1 MVTFWLQL
9 MFFSASIQQ
18 VSSSGAGRHSL
29 WMFATCISRPSQLR
43 ECSGV
48 LMLDDLQVAY
58 YDLTLDNLVISSRDR
73 TLVDLGWNSMT
84 IVRDMRLDMRNQL
97 VYTKN
102 RLNLTQGTV
111 VQQRIAGCEIQDGR
125 PTIAMSCDSYNLQDS
140 DSLIY
145 NMTHFTF
152 TARDGWESRWDAAR
166 WPVVQTLIHHF
177 YLPTCVMILKQLLD
191 QKKNLV
197 TRRVRPRFRV
207 FSRQVNGGALLTCL
221 ATDFYPRHINLT
233 LLRDGCQVEEDQLTS
248 GPVLPNANGLYQARK
263 TLALTE
269 QELQQKHTYTCTA
282 THPSLDNRLQVSW
295 RAESYQSH
303 RAHLVSPLVLVAVVL
318 LLILVVVLVKCR
330 RKRQEPVADMSTL
343 EAESVA
349 MVTQST
355 ETERPPGGAP

>member
-9 MFFSASIQQ
+9 MFFSASIQR

-43 ECSGV
+43 ECNGV

-84 IVRDMRLDMRNQL
+84 IARDMHLDMRNQL
-97 VYTKN
+97 AYTKN

-125 PTIAMSCDSYNLQDS
+125 PTIAMSREGYNGQDS

-152 TARDGWESRWDAAR
+152 TARDGLESRDAAR
-166 WPVVQTLIHHF
+166 WPVIQTLIHHF
-177 YLPTCVMILKQLLD
+177 YLPTCVTILKQLLD

-207 FSRQVNGGALLTCL
+207 FSRQVNGGARLTCL
-221 ATDFYPRHINLT
+221 ATDFYPRHINQT
-233 LLRDGCQVEEDQLTS
+233 LLRDGRQVEEDQLTS
-248 GPVLPNANGLYQARK
+248 GPVLPNANGLHQARK
-263 TLALTE
+263 TLVLTE
-269 QELQQKHTYTCTA
+269 KELQQKHTYICTA

-295 RAESYQSH
+295 RAESFQSH
-303 RAHLVSPLVLVAVVL
+303 QARLVSPLVLVAVGL

-330 RKRQEPVADMSTL
+330 RKLQPVADMSTL
-343 EAESVA
+343 KAESVA